1 MIEFLVVDAVFELD
15 GWSGYR
21 KAQQYRSGTPPH
33 EQSDPKGKH
42 STPLTLIPLPRH
54 TKHGVSKYEGG
65 GALHSMFFPGQM
77 LACFDR
83 FAAIQS
89 LFTLTDMHICIHI
102 CINMCV
108 CMYACRYVC
117 VYIQVYI

>member
-33 EQSDPKGKH
+33 EQSDPRGKH

-65 GALHSMFFPGQM
+65 GALHSMFFPG
-77 LACFDR
+77 R
-83 FAAIQS
+83 SVVEIIS
-89 LFTLTDMHICIHI
+89 TTTLD
-102 CINMCV
+102 
-108 CMYACRYVC
+108 CRCWHVLIGLLQYSH
-117 VYIQVYI
+117 YSR